1 MKPLSDYIEAIES
14 LVVDRSIFVPSLVQ
28 QVTNNSRL
36 VSDNSIFVAIKGA
49 AFDGHNYISDAI
61 ARGAKTVVYSSS
73 VESVDGVNYIRVS
86 DAYRAYA
93 LLAEC
98 YYDFPSRNFNLSG
111 ITGTNGKT
119 TTAFLLKEILCSAKS
134 DVGLISTV
142 EYRCGE
148 TVEIASRTTPE
159 AGELQR
165 LFASMRDANCS
176 DVVMEVSSHGLDQHR
191 TGAARFKVGIF
202 TNLSGDHLDYHGTME
217 EYFKA
222 KERLFSE
229 ALDDTGVAIVNADDI
244 YGKRLSADLS
254 GDVLSYGKGEDCRCR
269 IVSIET
275 KVTGSV
281 IDIILDGNELALHS
295 SLIGEYNAYNI
306 AAAVSAA
313 YILGLDL
320 DVIYRHF
327 SAESTHN
334 VPGRMEVF
342 HIPNGSTVFV
352 DYAHTDDALQNVLK
366 TLKPLTKERLIVVF
380 GCGGD
385 RDVTKRPRMGQA
397 ASALADVVVI
407 TSDNPRSEDPSQ
419 IIEQIKTGIC
429 PGCNCVIIEDREKAI
444 VDTIN
449 SAQKGDVILVAGK
462 GHEAYQEINGVFHNF
477 DDREIISRTQMNL

>member
-14 LVVDRSIFVPSLVQ
+14 LVIDRSISVPSLVQ

-36 VSDNSIFVAIKGA
+36 VSDNSLFVAIKGA

-61 ARGAKTVVYSSS
+61 ARGAQTVVYSSS

-86 DAYRAYA
+86 DSYRAYA
-93 LLAEC
+93 LLSEC
-98 YYDFPSRNFNLSG
+98 YFDYPSRNFNLSG

-119 TTAFLLKEILCSAKS
+119 TTAFLLKKLLKAGGL

-142 EYRCGE
+142 EYSCGE
-148 TVEIASRTTPE
+148 TVEVACRTTPE

-191 TGAARFKVGIF
+191 TGSAGFAVGIF
-202 TNLSGDHLDYHGTME
+202 TNLSGDHLDYHGSME

-222 KERLFSE
+222 KSRLFSE
-229 ALDDTGVAIVNADDI
+229 VLSDSGVAVINTDDS
-244 YGKRLSADLS
+244 YGARIASGLS
-254 GDVLSYGKGEDCRCR
+254 GGIICYGKGDNCRCR
-269 IVSIET
+269 IESIES
-275 KVTGSV
+275 KVDGSTIAIV
-281 IDIILDGNELALHS
+281 LDGTRITLHS

-313 YILGLDL
+313 YALGLDL
-320 DVIYRHF
+320 DVICRHF
-327 SAESTHN
+327 SPGAIHN

-342 HIPNGSTVFV
+342 HIPNGCTVFV

-366 TLKPLTKERLIVVF
+366 TLKPLAEGRLIVIF

-385 RDVTKRPRMGQA
+385 RDVTKRPRMGQI
-397 ASALADVVVI
+397 ASALADVVVV
-407 TSDNPRSEDPSQ
+407 TSDNPRSENPRR
-419 IIEQIKTGIC
+419 IIDQVVAGVC
-429 PGCNCVIIEDREKAI
+429 ADCSSRIIEDREKAI

-449 SAQKGDVILVAGK
+449 SAQKGDVVLVAGK
-462 GHEAYQEINGVFHNF
+462 GHETYQEINGVFHDM
-477 DDREIISRTQMNL
+477 DDREIIRTRVNS